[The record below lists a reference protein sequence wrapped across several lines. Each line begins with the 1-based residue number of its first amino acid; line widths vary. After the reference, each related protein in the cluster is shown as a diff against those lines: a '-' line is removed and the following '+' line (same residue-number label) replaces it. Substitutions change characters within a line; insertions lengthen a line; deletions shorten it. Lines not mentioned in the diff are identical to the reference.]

1 MSAPK
6 APDPNATAQAQMKYS
21 TDAAAKTQQMNQ
33 YDQNTPFG
41 SLSYTQ
47 SGTNPDGT
55 PKYSVNQSYTPEV
68 QSIIDNLLSKGQS
81 ASNVDLSGDAI
92 TSRQMGLYD
101 KYMDPIFSKQKNSL
115 ESDLWNKGIR
125 PGSKAYGDAMNLNSR
140 NTDDALTNFLLQ
152 SRGQAQN
159 EATTEGMFPFQQLG
173 AAVGATQPN
182 YAQTPQAQVQ
192 TPNYE
197 GAVANNY
204 NAKSQ
209 QYGSMMSGLFSV
221 PSTILGGWAR
231 GGFSNPFGGSNY
243 GSAGR

>member
-6 APDPNATAQAQMKYS
+6 APDPNATAQGQLKYS

-33 YDQNTPFG
+33 YDQSTPFG
-41 SLSYTQ
+41 SLSYVQ

-55 PKYSVNQSYTPEV
+55 PKYSVNQTYTPEV
-68 QSIIDNLLSKGQS
+68 QSIINNLLGKGQA

-92 TSRQMGLYD
+92 TNRQLDLYS
-101 KYMDPIFSKQKNSL
+101 KYMDPINSKNQQAL
-115 ESDLWNKGIR
+115 ESELWNKGIR
-125 PGSKAYGDAMNLNSR
+125 PGSKAYEDAINLNAR
-140 NTDDALTNFLLQ
+140 NTNDSLTKFLLD
-152 SRGQAQN
+152 SRGQALN

-182 YAQTPQAQVQ
+182 YAQTPQVNVQ

-197 GAVANNY
+197 QAVANNY

-231 GGFSNPFGGSNY
+231 GGAQLPSWLK
-243 GSAGR
+243 

>member
-6 APDPNATAQAQMKYS
+6 APDPTATANAQLGYS
-21 TDAAAKTQQMNQ
+21 TQAAQKTQQMNQ
-33 YDQNTPFG
+33 YDQTTPFG
-41 SLSYTQ
+41 SLNYTQ

-68 QSIIDNLLSKGQS
+68 QSIIDTLIGKGQS
-81 ASNVDLSGDAI
+81 AAGVDLSGDAI
-92 TSRQMGLYD
+92 TGRQMDLYS
-101 KYMDPIFSKQKNSL
+101 KYMDPIFSKQKQGL
-115 ESDLWNKGIR
+115 ESELWNKGIR
-125 PGSKAYGDAMNLNSR
+125 PGSKAYEDAINLNSR
-140 NTDDALTNFLLQ
+140 NTDDSLTNFLLQ

-173 AAVGATQPN
+173 AVVGATQPQ
-182 YAQTPQAQVQ
+182 YAQTPQVNVQ

-197 GAVANNY
+197 QAVANNY

-231 GGFSNPFGGSNY
+231 GGFQQPSY
-243 GSAGR
+243 MR